1 MATIVLMG
9 DIVGSR
15 KLDREQR
22 YHLQEQLN
30 EALRMLS
37 AKYHGHL
44 GTPMGILAG
53 DAYRVVVDDPQV
65 LPDLILGVAAACRPY
80 KVKQAVGVGGTYT
93 ADVHDP
99 HLLDGPA
106 FHNARDALD
115 ASEDIAF
122 VGLGP
127 RQDRVLTGLMSL
139 LLHHQ
144 SGLKPQ
150 QWPVYELLIEGRS
163 SKQIEAA
170 LGKSKQS
177 VSQYKDRMGW
187 SAFSRAR
194 EAMSEAIELFFSGTM
209 VDDAH

>member
-1 MATIVLMG
+1 VATIVLMG
-9 DIVGSR
+9 DIVASR
-15 KLDREQR
+15 KLDREER
-22 YHLQEQLN
+22 YRLQEQLN
-30 EALRMLS
+30 AALGKLND
-37 AKYHGHL
+37 KYHGRL

-65 LPDLILGVAAACRPY
+65 LPDLILGVAAACRPH
-80 KVKQAVGVGGTYT
+80 KVRQAVGVGGVYT
-93 ADVHDP
+93 ADVGDP

-106 FHNARDALD
+106 FHNARDALT

-122 VGLGP
+122 VGLGDQ
-127 RQDRVLTGLMSL
+127 RDRILTGLMSL
-139 LLHHQ
+139 LLEHQ

-150 QWPVYELLIEGRS
+150 QWPVYELLVEGHS
-163 SKQIEAA
+163 SKEIEAV

-194 EAMSEAIELFFSGTM
+194 EAMSDAIQLFMEPAGH
-209 VDDAH
+209 DAY